1 MKRSLPSIV
10 LNVMIMGVVVLGMI
24 TMLINSWRVMR
35 ARNTAFRFMEE
46 LTPEFIRNKRHNC
59 EVFSSLYSI
68 AVAEEEIKTEKTVP
82 LIQSQEGSTNFG
94 NRRAPSKIVS

>member
-1 MKRSLPSIV
+1 MGTMAPIVESTMKRSLPSIV

-46 LTPEFIRNKRHNC
+46 LTPEFIRNKKHSC

-68 AVAEEEIKTEKTVP
+68 AVAED
-82 LIQSQEGSTNFG
+82 
-94 NRRAPSKIVS
+94 